1 MSFKQYNY
9 KEPIKSEGCCFCC
22 DCYLAGLDG
31 GDIEDA
37 FDYAVQQRW
46 VRGTDSYVLNHSG
59 LISGLMQKYGT
70 SGRSGTRVNTG
81 NHFVVKVNGKVVYN
95 PA

>member
-9 KEPIKSEGCCFCC
+9 KSPIRSEGCCFCC

-31 GDIEDA
+31 CDIEEA
-37 FDYAVQQRW
+37 FDYAVDNGW
-46 VRGTDSYVLNHSG
+46 VRGSDCYVNDHSS
-59 LISGLMQKYGT
+59 LISGLKRRFGT
-70 SGRSGTRVNTG
+70 SGRSGTRVHIG
-81 NHFVVKVNGKVVYN
+81 NHFVVQVNGRTVFN